1 MPDDFDFRPSAGGQ
15 EPSCTPPAPFSSPIP
30 PIPDIHAAPA
40 LPDMPAAPLQP
51 PLSVPAMP
59 PASYPPASYAPPVYP
74 AAPQPPVNTPY
85 TQQPYA
91 QPYSPPPPVNT
102 PPYSYYSPQQPGY
115 TPVPYAYPAVP
126 HRKNDGLAIASLV
139 LGILSIPILL
149 VGDSS
154 VFMGIAGLILGII
167 AKSKGSGRMA
177 VAGIVLS
184 SIGLMLFVLMLVLAF
199 SGFFI
204 SHEIFDD
211 SYQLFRSLL

>member
-1 MPDDFDFRPSAGGQ
+1 MPDDFDFLPSAGGQ
-15 EPSCTPPAPFSSPIP
+15 EPSCTPSAPFSSPIP
-30 PIPDIHAAPA
+30 SIPDIHAAPA

-51 PLSVPAMP
+51 PLSAPAM
-59 PASYPPASYAPPVYP
+59 PPASYAPPVYP

-184 SIGLMLFVLMLVLAF
+184 SIGLALFVLMLVLAF

-211 SYQLFRSLL
+211 SYRLFRSLL

>member
-1 MPDDFDFRPSAGGQ
+1 MPDDFDFLPSAGGQ

-30 PIPDIHAAPA
+30 SIPDIHAAPA

-51 PLSVPAMP
+51 PLSAPAMP
-59 PASYPPASYAPPVYP
+59 PASYAPPGLSRRAP
-74 AAPQPPVNTPY
+74 AAGQHPLYAAALRAAVQPAAARQHAALFLLFAPAAGLHAGPLCV
-85 TQQPYA
+85 
-91 QPYSPPPPVNT
+91 
-102 PPYSYYSPQQPGY
+102 
-115 TPVPYAYPAVP
+115 PAVP

-184 SIGLMLFVLMLVLAF
+184 SIGLALFVLMLVLAF

-211 SYQLFRSLL
+211 SYRLFRSLL

>member
-15 EPSCTPPAPFSSPIP
+15 EPSRTPPAPFSSPLP

-51 PLSVPAMP
+51 PV
-59 PASYPPASYAPPVYP
+59 SYPPASYAPPVYP

-91 QPYSPPPPVNT
+91 QPYSPPPVNT

-184 SIGLMLFVLMLVLAF
+184 SIGLELFVLMLVLAF

-211 SYQLFRSLL
+211 SYRLFRSLL

>member
-15 EPSCTPPAPFSSPIP
+15 EPSRTPPAPFSSPIP

-51 PLSVPAMP
+51 
-59 PASYPPASYAPPVYP
+59 
-74 AAPQPPVNTPY
+74 VNTPY

-91 QPYSPPPPVNT
+91 QPYSPPPVNT

-149 VGDSS
+149 AGDSS
-154 VFMGIAGLILGII
+154 VFMGIAGMILGII
-167 AKSKGSGRMA
+167 AKSKGSGHMA

-184 SIGLMLFVLMLVLAF
+184 SIGLALFVLMLVLAF

-211 SYQLFRSLL
+211 SYRLFRSLL

>member
-51 PLSVPAMP
+51 PLSA
-59 PASYPPASYAPPVYP
+59 PASYAPPVYP
-74 AAPQPPVNTPY
+74 AAPQPPVCPPAPTPY
-85 TQQPYA
+85 MQQPYPPA
-91 QPYSPPPPVNT
+91 YGPPP
-102 PPYSYYSPQQPGY
+102 PPYSYYPKQPGY
-115 TPVPYAYPAVP
+115 MPPPYGYPAASK
-126 HRKNDGLAIASLV
+126 RSGDGLAVASLILGILSVAVLIAGGFTVLLGIVGLV
-139 LGILSIPILL
+139 LGIL
-149 VGDSS
+149 
-154 VFMGIAGLILGII
+154 

-184 SIGLMLFVLMLVLAF
+184 SIGLALFVLMLVLAF
-199 SGFFI
+199 FGFFI

-211 SYQLFRSLL
+211 SYRLFRSLL